1 MHKNFEKLKDRV
13 DAIMRNMFA
22 GYHYVFDEDPEDS
35 SVIYVNLYD
44 VDPKD
49 VQNFKKII
57 RREIRD
63 VFKDEDILFVP
74 AIFTTEETRMCYG
87 EEFLRVPTCVF
98 IDEEDLSLHGETLRR
113 IELALK
119 NFDFLTENKC
129 DFPKVVLPEQVKQKF
144 VIPQVESFENGGCGY
159 AGRKYEYAA

>member
-13 DAIMRNMFA
+13 DAVMRNMFA
-22 GYHYVFDEDPEDS
+22 GYHYVFDEDPEDC

-49 VQNFKKII
+49 IQNFKKII

-98 IDEEDLSLHGETLRR
+98 IDEADLSLHGEALLK
-113 IELALK
+113 IKYALK
-119 NFDFLTENKC
+119 NYDSPFETKC
-129 DFPKVVLPEQVKQKF
+129 DFPSVKFPEQEKHTF
-144 VIPQVESFENGGCGY
+144 GISPVEGFEDGGCGY
-159 AGRKYEYAA
+159 AGEKCRLAA

>member
-22 GYHYVFDEDPEDS
+22 VYHYVFDEDPEDS

-87 EEFLRVPTCVF
+87 EKFLRVPTCVF
-98 IDEEDLSLHGETLRR
+98 IDEEDFSLHD
-113 IELALK
+113 ELLKQLESVLK
-119 NFDFLTENKC
+119 NVDYPIEVKC
-129 DFPKVVLPEQVKQKF
+129 DSIRVDLPCTETRKYKIPVVRR
-144 VIPQVESFENGGCGY
+144 FEDGGCGY
-159 AGRKYEYAA
+159 AGEKCRLAA